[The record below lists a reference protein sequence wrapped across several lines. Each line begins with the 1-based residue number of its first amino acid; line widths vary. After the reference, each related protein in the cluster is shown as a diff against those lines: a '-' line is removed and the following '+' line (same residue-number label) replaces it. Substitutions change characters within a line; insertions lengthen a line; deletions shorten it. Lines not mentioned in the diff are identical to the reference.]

1 MKWKPQENKTSMK
14 TSRDRKKN
22 NFLMEMNQTKTQ
34 PFKNLNK
41 LLLINITGIID
52 DNNENYILAIN
63 KKMIPG

>member
-1 MKWKPQENKTSMK
+1 MK